1 MILFEDIQKAIS
13 RFRCGEKNDQK
24 RIHWVKYERLC
35 QAKGRGDLG
44 FKDFTSF
51 NQALIVK

>member
-13 RFRCGEKNDQK
+13 RFRWGEKNDKK

-35 QAKGRGDLG
+35 QAKSRGGLG
-44 FKDFTSF
+44 FRDFTSF
-51 NQALIVK
+51 NQALIAK

>member
-51 NQALIVK
+51 NQALIAK